1 MQLKYHTV
9 TIEDLVPKEHLLRKV
24 EAMLDLSFVY
34 EETAHLYSRKYGRPA
49 IDPVVLVKYL
59 LLGYLYG
66 IPSERQIEERCK
78 DSNAFRW
85 YLGIDLD
92 ERVPDHSTISQLRR
106 RKPSFRKVF
115 RRLFERV
122 AQQCVDVGLASGRLV
137 ATDSTHVKASASLA
151 SMYLMEAPEEPG
163 TYWERLNIYEE
174 QAGEYLTQKT
184 GKQRKKRTKVLKRKP
199 KHPHRRVSRTDPDAG
214 WLNRANKPHG
224 MYYLSH
230 QTLDTDHGIILDV
243 AVTAGDASDKAPY
256 LAQIERV
263 MQLLPIQKATAD
275 SAYDFGLAHQV
286 LGEHGVSFFVRPME
300 SDSHPSVEFRREHF
314 QYDRDNDCFRCPNGK
329 ELTLTTVSRNAGSSL
344 CWVYSANRADC
355 QNCPMKEQCL
365 NKSLKDKA
373 RRLTRSVFE
382 DAAQKNLS
390 RADSP
395 EYQQALRL
403 RQIWC
408 EGTFAIQKWS
418 HNLTR
423 ILRRGLEAAEDH
435 CLLSATALNLK
446 RMIKCMG

>member
-1 MQLKYHTV
+1 MQLKYHLV
-9 TIEDLVPKEHLLRKV
+9 TIEDLVPEDHLLRKI
-24 EAMLDLSFVY
+24 EAALDLSFVY
-34 EETAHLYSRKYGRPA
+34 GETAHLYSRKYGRPA

-66 IPSERQIEERCK
+66 IPSERQIEERCR

-106 RKPSFRKVF
+106 RKPAFRKVF
-115 RRLFERV
+115 RQLFERV
-122 AQQCVDVGLASGRLV
+122 AQQCIDMGLASGRLV
-137 ATDSTHVKASASLA
+137 ATDSTHVKARASL
-151 SMYLMEAPEEPG
+151 SSIYLAETAEEPG
-163 TYWERLNIYEE
+163 VYWDRLNTYEE

-184 GKQRKKRTKVLKRKP
+184 GRQKKKRTKILKRKP
-199 KHPHRRVSRTDPDAG
+199 KHPHKRVSRTDPDAG

-256 LAQIERV
+256 LGQMERV
-263 MQLLPIQKATAD
+263 MQLLPVQNATAD

-286 LGEHGVSFFVRPME
+286 LGEHGVSFLVRPME
-300 SDSHPSVEFRREHF
+300 SGAHPSVEFSREQF

-329 ELTLTTVSRNAGSSL
+329 ELALTRVSRNAGSSL
-344 CWVYSANRADC
+344 HWVYSARQADC
-355 QNCPMKEQCL
+355 QSCPMKERCL
-365 NKSLKDKA
+365 NKSLEDQSK
-373 RRLTRSVFE
+373 RLTRSVFE

-390 RADSP
+390 RVELP

-423 ILRRGLEAAEDH
+423 VLRRGLEAAEDH
-435 CLLSATALNLK
+435 CLLSAVSLNLK

>member
-1 MQLKYHTV
+1 MQMKYHMV
-9 TIEDLVPKEHLLRKV
+9 TIEDLVPENHFLRKL
-24 EAMLDLSFVY
+24 EKALDLSFVY
-34 EETAHLYSRKYGRPA
+34 EETAHLYSRKYGRPP
-49 IDPVVLVKYL
+49 IDPVVMVKYL
-59 LLGYLYG
+59 LVGFLYG
-66 IPSERQIEERCK
+66 IPSERQIEERCT

-106 RKPSFRKVF
+106 RKPAFRKVF
-115 RRLFERV
+115 RRLFEQV
-122 AQQCVDVGLASGRLV
+122 AQQCIDMGLASGRLV
-137 ATDSTHVKASASLA
+137 ATDSTHVKASASPA
-151 SMYLMEAPEEPG
+151 SMYLAETPEGPG
-163 TYWERLNIYEE
+163 AYWERLNTYEE
-174 QAGEYLTQKT
+174 QAGEYLAQRT
-184 GKQRKKRTKVLKRKP
+184 GKQKKKRTKILKRKP

-230 QTLDTDHGIILDV
+230 QTLDTDHGIVLDV
-243 AVTAGDASDKAPY
+243 AVTAGDASDKTPY
-256 LAQIERV
+256 LEQMERV
-263 MQLLPIQKATAD
+263 MELLPVKKATAD

-300 SDSHPSVEFRREHF
+300 NDPHPSVEFRREHF
-314 QYDRDNDCFRCPNGK
+314 QYDQGNDCFRCPNGK
-329 ELTLTTVSRNAGSSL
+329 ELTLTRVSRNAGSSL
-344 CWVYSANRADC
+344 HWVYSARQADC
-355 QNCPMKEQCL
+355 QGCPMKERCL

-382 DAAQKNLS
+382 DASQKNLS
-390 RADSP
+390 QADSP
-395 EYQQALRL
+395 EYRHALRL

-408 EGTFAIQKWS
+408 EGTFAIKKWS

-423 ILRRGLEAAEDH
+423 VLRRGLEAAEDH

>member
-1 MQLKYHTV
+1 M
-9 TIEDLVPKEHLLRKV
+9 
-24 EAMLDLSFVY
+24 
-34 EETAHLYSRKYGRPA
+34 
-49 IDPVVLVKYL
+49 VKYVL
-59 LLGYLYG
+59 AGFLCG
-66 IPSERQIEERCK
+66 IPSERQIEQRIRT
-78 DSNAFRW
+78 DMALRW

-106 RKPSFRKVF
+106 RKPAFRKVF

-122 AQQCVDVGLASGRLV
+122 AQRCIDLGLAGGRLV
-137 ATDSTHVKASASLA
+137 ATDSTHVKASASRA
-151 SMYLMEAPEEPG
+151 SIYLTETAEEPG
-163 TYWERLNIYEE
+163 AYWERLNTYEE
-174 QAGEYLTQKT
+174 KAGEYLAQKT
-184 GKQRKKRTKVLKRKP
+184 GKQKKKRIKILKRKP

-214 WLNRANKPHG
+214 WLTRANKPHG

-230 QTLDTDHGIILDV
+230 QTLDTDHGIVLDV
-243 AVTAGDASDKAPY
+243 AVTSGDASDKTPFP
-256 LAQIERV
+256 AQMERV
-263 MQLLPIQKATAD
+263 ISLLPVQKATAD

-286 LGEHGVSFFVRPME
+286 LEEHGVSFFVRPMVNE
-300 SDSHPSVEFRREHF
+300 PHPSVEFRREHF
-314 QYDRDNDCFRCPNGK
+314 QYDQDSDCFRCPNGK
-329 ELTLTTVSRNAGSSL
+329 ELPLTRVSRSAGSSL
-344 CWVYSANRADC
+344 HWVYSAW
-355 QNCPMKEQCL
+355 
-365 NKSLKDKA
+365 
-373 RRLTRSVFE
+373 RLTRSVFE

-390 RADSP
+390 QAGSP

-423 ILRRGLEAAEDH
+423 VLRRGLGAAEDH